1 MELLHTPKP
10 WLRAKLLAGD
20 STELLDAEPT
30 LGLEHYVTTYYLYI
44 YAPDKDVVRLTNILS
59 SLAIPYYL
67 NAYHVNLQVSDKVYI
82 YNRAHLSD
90 YQQQFILQLVQQGLY
105 TDSFSSFLDGCLQYT
120 DVGLLNNEDF
130 LNQAFLANLNKP
142 IAKRFNRLLDIIV
155 ASVLLILSLPVLL
168 ITAIA
173 IKLESNG
180 NVIYKQK
187 RTGLYN
193 QEFEILKFRSMRVD
207 AEQQGAQWSSKQDSR
222 ITRVGNVIR
231 KTRIDELPQLLNVLK
246 GEMSVIGPR
255 PEREIFIKELEQVI
269 PFYRCR
275 HLIKPGITGLAQVSF
290 GYGSSVSDA
299 VHKHRYDVFYLK
311 HRSLWMDIKILFKT
325 VKTVILGQ
333 GL

>member
-10 WLRAKLLAGD
+10 WLRAELLASD
-20 STELLDAEPT
+20 SAELLKSEAA
-30 LGLEHYVTTYYLYI
+30 LGLEHYLTACYLYI
-44 YAPDKDVVRLTNILS
+44 YAPDTDVIKLTKVLS
-59 SLAIPYYL
+59 DLAIPYYL
-67 NAYHVNLQVSDKVYI
+67 NAYHVNLKVGDQVYL
-82 YNRAHLSD
+82 YNRTHLSD
-90 YQQQFILQLVQQGLY
+90 YQQQFVLQLIQQGLQVA
-105 TDSFSSFLDGCLQYT
+105 SFSQFIDKHLQYSE
-120 DVGLLNNEDF
+120 VGLLANEDF
-130 LNQAFLANLNKP
+130 LNQNFLAALNKP
-142 IAKRFNRLLDIIV
+142 ISKRFTRLLDIIV
-155 ASVLLILSLPVLL
+155 ASLLLFLSLPIL
-168 ITAIA
+168 IIAALA
-173 IKLESNG
+173 IKLESKG
-180 NVIYKQK
+180 NIIYKQK

-193 QEFEILKFRSMRVD
+193 QEFEILKFRSMRAD

-231 KTRIDELPQLLNVLK
+231 KTRIDELPQLINVLK

-255 PEREIFIKELEQVI
+255 PEREVFIKELERVI

-299 VHKHRYDVFYLK
+299 VHKHRYDMFYLK
-311 HRSLWMDIKILFKT
+311 HRSLWMDIKILFRT